1 MKLYVTVKSL
11 GKRKPAL
18 ARRELVLPEPP
29 KTLKALLAS
38 IVSVQVQEFKDRQGQ
53 GEVIS
58 FLTGNEIQAHGE
70 LGKVGFGSLY
80 NDAVPDEEKA
90 IAAALLAFK
99 DGLYRVFLEDEEYN
113 GLDDL
118 LQLEEGTELVLIR
131 FTMLAGRLW

>member
-29 KTLKALLAS
+29 KSLEALLTS

-53 GEVIS
+53 GEVIP
-58 FLTGNEIQAHGE
+58 FLTGNEIQAQGE
-70 LGKVGFGSLY
+70 IGKVGFGSLY

-99 DGLYRVFLEDEEYN
+99 DGLYRVFLQDEEYT
-113 GLDDL
+113 GLDDP
-118 LQLEEGTELVLIR
+118 LQLEEGAELVLIR
-131 FTMLAGRLW
+131 FTMLAGSLW